1 MPRMVAAKSTI
12 TVAVPSGQSITVFT
26 QDSANVY
33 QVVGESRN
41 LIGTVSMGQQTFGP
55 FAGGASIAIEAG
67 NLSAF
72 FSIGAIPILTEF
84 LIYKVQ
90 RAPVAINAGGAIP
103 INALFGGLINATAGL
118 LGLSGTLPTGTTLDA
133 AGDFRPDDAFEWVIM
148 STGLGTYSIAASA
161 GHTIVGAA
169 GVGSAQS
176 GAFRT
181 RKTGPN
187 VFVTYRIG

>member
-1 MPRMVAAKSTI
+1 MVAAKSTL

-26 QDSANVY
+26 QDSADVY
-33 QVVGESRN
+33 QVAGASRN
-41 LIGTVSMGQQTFGP
+41 LLGTASMGQQTFGSFP
-55 FAGGASIAIEAG
+55 SGASIAIESG

-72 FSIGAIPILTEF
+72 FAIGVTPILTEF
-84 LIYKVQ
+84 LGNKIQ
-90 RAPVAINAGGAIP
+90 RAPVAINSAGTLP
-103 INALFGGLINATAGL
+103 IGALFSGLINGSAGL
-118 LGLSGTLPTGTTLDA
+118 LGVTGTLPTGAALDA
-133 AGDFRPDDAFEWVIM
+133 AADFRPDDSFDWIIM
-148 STGLGTYSIAASA
+148 STGLGTFSIGASA

-181 RKTGPN
+181 RKAGPN